1 MVLEFTVRMYADDL
15 LTANTSR
22 VTSDY
27 GNSLTQMKE
36 TSEIDGLCIS
46 YKKTIWHVFGCL

>member
-1 MVLEFTVRMYADDL
+1 MVLEFTLRMYADDL

-27 GNSLTQMKE
+27 GNSLTQMKK

-46 YKKTIWHVFGCL
+46 YKKTIWCVSGCL